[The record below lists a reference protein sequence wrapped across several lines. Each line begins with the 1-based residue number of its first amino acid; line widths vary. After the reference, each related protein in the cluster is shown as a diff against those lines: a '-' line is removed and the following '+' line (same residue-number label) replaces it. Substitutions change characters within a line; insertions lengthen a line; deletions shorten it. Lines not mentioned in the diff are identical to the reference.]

1 MNYLLIFLI
10 TKEKE
15 EGLVTKALMLSG
27 IKVTL
32 LLNNSNWLRIMTEK
46 QHQRHIVVVSGT
58 TNFIYDV
65 LYKVGLNYCINI
77 ILYCIMYILLYIG
90 PMLNMYGN

>member
-1 MNYLLIFLI
+1 MKYLFYLL
-10 TKEKE
+10 TTEDKEQ
-15 EGLVTKALMLSG
+15 GLVTKALMLSD

-32 LLNNSNWLRIMTEK
+32 MVNTSNWLRILTEN

-65 LYKVGLNYCINI
+65 LHKVGVVVIYCI
-77 ILYCIMYILLYIG
+77 LLHIF
-90 PMLNMYGN
+90 LN

>member
-1 MNYLLIFLI
+1 MNYLLNSLI
-10 TKEKE
+10 TEEKE
-15 EGLVTKALMLSG
+15 ERLVTNALMLSN

-32 LLNNSNWLRIMTEK
+32 LLNNSNWLRILTGK

-65 LYKVGLNYCINI
+65 LYKVGLN
-77 ILYCIMYILLYIG
+77 
-90 PMLNMYGN
+90 